1 MKQLTIKQL
10 NTMINVP
17 EATIRA
23 WIMKPID
30 GVPYS
35 RKNINYTNLQT
46 KLKKYFEDF
55 EAKFGFK
62 VEDIEIVVGE
72 KTKKVYTKVEDLVE
86 GDDIVLHN
94 YSLQSELTLLQKII
108 IEDEVVYLFR
118 GEKGLKAYYAQE
130 LEKSNIKIEKVE
142 E

>member
-1 MKQLTIKQL
+1 MKQLTIKQI
-10 NTMINVP
+10 NKMINVP

-35 RKNINYTNLQT
+35 RKNINYVNLQT

-72 KTKKVYTKVEDLVE
+72 KTKKTYTKVEDLVE

-94 YSLQSELTLLQKII
+94 YSLQSELTLLQKIT
-108 IEDEVVYLFR
+108 IEDEVIYLFR
-118 GEKGLKAYYAQE
+118 GEKGLKAYYQQE
-130 LEKSNIKIEKVE
+130 LEKANIKIEKVE

>member
-1 MKQLTIKQL
+1 MQQLTIKQL
-10 NTMINVP
+10 NKMINVP

-35 RKNINYTNLQT
+35 RKNINYSNLQM

-55 EAKFGFK
+55 EATFGFK

-72 KTKKVYTKVEDLVE
+72 KTKKTYTKVEDLVE

-94 YSLQSELTLLQKII
+94 YSLQSELTLLQKIT

-130 LEKSNIKIEKVE
+130 LEKANIKIEKVE